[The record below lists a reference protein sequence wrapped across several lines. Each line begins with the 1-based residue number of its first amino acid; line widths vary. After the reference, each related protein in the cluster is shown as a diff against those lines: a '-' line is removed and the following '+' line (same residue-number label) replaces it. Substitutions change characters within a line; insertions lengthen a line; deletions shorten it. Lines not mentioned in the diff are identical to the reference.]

1 MMTGRLIIAIV
12 STILEEAA
20 IAIGVLW
27 GLPKLGLDLPL
38 WGLISIAV
46 PIMIVWGSYS
56 VFTFRKGT
64 VALKTAQLVGMH
76 NMVGTEGVVVNTL
89 SPEGL
94 VRIKGELWVAQS
106 ADGELEPGTEVTV
119 TDQERLKVVVKR
131 KKSD

>member
-12 STILEEAA
+12 STILEETA
-20 IAIGVLW
+20 IALGVLW

-38 WGLISIAV
+38 WGLISIAF
-46 PIMIVWGSYS
+46 PIMVVWLSYS

-106 ADGELEPGTEVTV
+106 VNGELEPGTEVTV
-119 TDQERLKVVVKR
+119 TDQERLKVIVKR
-131 KKSD
+131 KLSG